1 MSVSEFRSRLQF
13 TFPYRN
19 VFQSV
24 LSQFP
29 LSYYNLRPLLGV
41 LYRFAQYEIFLIL
54 QFTFQQQIVL
64 KAKTMLNN
72 EAITIHVPTQER
84 YNRCYFEVYFNSH
97 SHVWSAPQILVL
109 AYTFYNSRS
118 RIGNA
123 MKIVANCLITIHVP
137 TQGTLIQ
144 SAKYM
149 ADNKFQFTLP
159 YRERRYTKNWDL
171 PLWIL
176 QFTLPYRERHSPDCN
191 GTKAIDYNS
200 RSRIGSARIAP
211 LHLCSASDFNSRS
224 HIGSASQPSYF
235 AVSFIQLQF
244 TLPYRERRQYID

>member
-29 LSYYNLRPLLGV
+29 FSYYNLRPLLGV

-84 YNRCYFEVYFNSH
+84 YNRCCFECNRSYFKVYFNSRSRIGSAIIAKLLIYYFRYYNSH

-118 RIGNA
+118 RIGSA
-123 MKIVANCLITIHVP
+123 LTGSGPGP
-137 TQGTLIQ
+137 TQ
-144 SAKYM
+144 M
-149 ADNKFQFTLP
+149 RFQFTLP
-159 YRERRYTKNWDL
+159 RRER
-171 PLWIL
+171 
-176 QFTLPYRERHSPDCN
+176 PYKVPN
-191 GTKAIDYNS
+191 IWLIINFNS
-200 RSRIGSARIAP
+200 RSRIGSVDI
-211 LHLCSASDFNSRS
+211 HDTF
-224 HIGSASQPSYF
+224 HVQ
-235 AVSFIQLQF
+235 V
-244 TLPYRERRQYID
+244 